1 MKNKRQLLFRIAAVV
16 IILAVAAVMFVIG
29 RGHTIYFDNK
39 ETSYNGQ
46 TVEAFYKVTVT
57 TGEEKP
63 SKLSKG
69 DRGMTS
75 IMGQTLS
82 MTLEITDAEGEQPH
96 AHKVSMKVPYGMDG
110 ITINIPALMAGL
122 PNIPALMAGLPQDA
136 YLSEFVIEVPD
147 TGATDEEIV
156 TDEFDMGAD
165 M

>member
-1 MKNKRQLLFRIAAVV
+1 MKNKRQLLFRIAAIV

-69 DRGMTS
+69 DRGMAS

-82 MTLEITDAEGEQPH
+82 MTLEITDAEGDQPD

-110 ITINIPALMAGL
+110 ITI
-122 PNIPALMAGLPQDA
+122 NIPALMAGLPQDA

>member
-1 MKNKRQLLFRIAAVV
+1 MKNKRQLLFRIAAIV

-69 DRGMTS
+69 DRGMAS

-82 MTLEITDAEGEQPH
+82 RAN
-96 AHKVSMKVPYGMDG
+96 S
-110 ITINIPALMAGL
+110 LMRTRSA
-122 PNIPALMAGLPQDA
+122 
-136 YLSEFVIEVPD
+136 
-147 TGATDEEIV
+147 
-156 TDEFDMGAD
+156 
-165 M
+165 

>member
-1 MKNKRQLLFRIAAVV
+1 MKNKRQLLFRIAAIV

-57 TGEEKP
+57 TGDEKP

-69 DRGMTS
+69 DRGMAS

-82 MTLEITDAEGEQPH
+82 MTLEITDAEGDQPH
-96 AHKVSMKVPYGMDG
+96 APKVSMKVPYGMDG
-110 ITINIPALMAGL
+110 ITI
-122 PNIPALMAGLPQDA
+122 NIPALMAGLPQDA

>member
-1 MKNKRQLLFRIAAVV
+1 MKNKRQLLFRIAAIV

-69 DRGMTS
+69 DRGMAS

-82 MTLEITDAEGEQPH
+82 MTLEITDSEGEQPR

-110 ITINIPALMAGL
+110 ITI
-122 PNIPALMAGLPQDA
+122 NIPALMAGLPQDA